1 MLVETL
7 EAFEYIFWIMYD
19 YIINVTYIKT
29 FGNSV
34 NSVMGYDY
42 HENITLL
49 VYTLLFALKYF
60 VFSLLQGRISLN
72 YIAFHIVS
80 LQIKTQ

>member
-1 MLVETL
+1 
-7 EAFEYIFWIMYD
+7 MYD

-34 NSVMGYDY
+34 NSVMGYGY

-60 VFSLLQGRISLN
+60 VLSLLQGRISLN